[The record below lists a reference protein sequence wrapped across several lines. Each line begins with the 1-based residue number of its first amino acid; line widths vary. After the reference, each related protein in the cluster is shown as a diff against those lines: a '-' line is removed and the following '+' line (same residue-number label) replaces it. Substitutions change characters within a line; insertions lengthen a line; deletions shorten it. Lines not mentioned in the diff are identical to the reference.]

1 MICLIDKKIVI
12 EENSY
17 LEKFFEHN
25 RKHEDYIRNRIYIL
39 ASILVVILITSTF
52 VIIKEVNKIEACTY
66 DYKDKLIRFHVI
78 ANSDSDKDQKLKL
91 KVRDEVISYLQPK
104 LENSNSIEESEKIIK
119 NEYKTLENISK
130 KVISKNGYNYIV
142 KVGLEYS
149 NFPAKQ
155 YSSVVLP
162 AGKYKA
168 LRIIIGEGKGK
179 NWWCVMFP
187 PLCFIDDQNGI
198 IDEKT
203 DKKLK
208 EVLTE
213 EEYDLIMAKNKNE
226 VKNLEFKFKITEVF
240 QNIF

>member
-1 MICLIDKKIVI
+1 MNIK
-12 EENSY
+12 N
-17 LEKFFEHN
+17 
-25 RKHEDYIRNRIYIL
+25 IRNRIYIL
-39 ASILVVILITSTF
+39 ASILVVVLITSTF

-168 LRIIIGEGKGK
+168 LRIIIGEGNRK

>member
-1 MICLIDKKIVI
+1 MNIK
-12 EENSY
+12 N
-17 LEKFFEHN
+17 
-25 RKHEDYIRNRIYIL
+25 IRNRIYIL
-39 ASILVVILITSTF
+39 ASILVVVLITSTF

-187 PLCFIDDQNGI
+187 PLCFIDNQNGI

>member
-1 MICLIDKKIVI
+1 MNIK
-12 EENSY
+12 N
-17 LEKFFEHN
+17 
-25 RKHEDYIRNRIYIL
+25 IRNRIYIL
-39 ASILVVILITSTF
+39 ASILVVVLITSTF

-130 KVISKNGYNYIV
+130 KVISKNGYNYTV

-149 NFPAKQ
+149 NFPARQ

>member
-1 MICLIDKKIVI
+1 MNIK
-12 EENSY
+12 N
-17 LEKFFEHN
+17 
-25 RKHEDYIRNRIYIL
+25 IRNRIYIL
-39 ASILVVILITSTF
+39 ASILVVVLITSTF

-130 KVISKNGYNYIV
+130 KVISKNGYNYTV

>member
-1 MICLIDKKIVI
+1 MNIK
-12 EENSY
+12 N
-17 LEKFFEHN
+17 
-25 RKHEDYIRNRIYIL
+25 IRNRIYIL

>member
-1 MICLIDKKIVI
+1 M
-12 EENSY
+12 
-17 LEKFFEHN
+17 
-25 RKHEDYIRNRIYIL
+25 
-39 ASILVVILITSTF
+39 ASLS
-52 VIIKEVNKIEACTY
+52 
-66 DYKDKLIRFHVI
+66 
-78 ANSDSDKDQKLKL
+78 
-91 KVRDEVISYLQPK
+91 
-104 LENSNSIEESEKIIK
+104 
-119 NEYKTLENISK
+119 LENISK

-240 QNIF
+240 QNFRKYIHKRKLYVWFRILLFK

>member
-1 MICLIDKKIVI
+1 MNIK
-12 EENSY
+12 N
-17 LEKFFEHN
+17 
-25 RKHEDYIRNRIYIL
+25 IRNRIYIL

-130 KVISKNGYNYIV
+130 KVISKNGYNYTV

-149 NFPAKQ
+149 NFPARQ

-179 NWWCVMFP
+179 NWWFP

>member
-1 MICLIDKKIVI
+1 MNIK
-12 EENSY
+12 N
-17 LEKFFEHN
+17 
-25 RKHEDYIRNRIYIL
+25 IRNRIYIL
-39 ASILVVILITSTF
+39 ASILVVVLITSTF

-91 KVRDEVISYLQPK
+91 KVRDEVTSYLQPK

-187 PLCFIDDQNGI
+187 PLCFVDDQNGI

-213 EEYDLIMAKNKNE
+213 EEYDLIMAKNKSE

>member
-1 MICLIDKKIVI
+1 MNIK
-12 EENSY
+12 N
-17 LEKFFEHN
+17 
-25 RKHEDYIRNRIYIL
+25 IRNRIYIL
-39 ASILVVILITSTF
+39 ASILVVVLITSTF

-187 PLCFIDDQNGI
+187 PLCFVDDQNGI